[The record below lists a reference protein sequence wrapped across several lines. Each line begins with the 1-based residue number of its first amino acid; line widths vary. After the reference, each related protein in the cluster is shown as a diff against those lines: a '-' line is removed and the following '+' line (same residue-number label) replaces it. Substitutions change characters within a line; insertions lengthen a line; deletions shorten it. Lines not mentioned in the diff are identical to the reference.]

1 MNNYDILI
9 VEDDKSIANLLK
21 QILDDEG
28 FNTIMDNDG
37 HIAQTLF
44 SEFHL
49 IVMDIMLPNNNGLE
63 IAKTIRSQNDMPI
76 IFLTARLDLDSKYNG
91 LDIGNDY
98 LEKPFEP
105 IELIMRIKNL
115 ILMFYG
121 PDLYELFYL
130 KIDQI
135 NRSVYLDEKEI
146 KFTKTELN
154 LFFYLFENRDR
165 TLTKEQ
171 IMDKIWP
178 FGSTFDNVLNVY
190 INRIRSKIQ
199 DHENNIIKNS
209 YGLGYSLV
217 TKEG

>member
-1 MNNYDILI
+1 MDKYDILI

-28 FNTIMDNDG
+28 FYTIIDNDG
-37 HIAQTLF
+37 HIAQTSF
-44 SEFHL
+44 SKFHL
-49 IVMDIMLPNNNGLE
+49 VIMDIMLPNNSGLD
-63 IAKTIRSQNDMPI
+63 IAKKIRSKKEIPI

-121 PDLYELFYL
+121 PSLYELFDL
-130 KIDQI
+130 KIDQV
-135 NRSVYLDEKEI
+135 NKSVYLGEKEV
-146 KFTKTELN
+146 KLTKTERN
-154 LFFYLFENRDR
+154 LFFYLFENRNR

-178 FGSTFDNVLNVY
+178 FGSTFDSVLNVY

-199 DHENNIIKNS
+199 DHENKIIKNS

>member
-37 HIAQTLF
+37 HIARTSF

-49 IVMDIMLPNNNGLE
+49 IVMDIMLSNNNGLE
-63 IAKTIRSQNDMPI
+63 IAKTIRSQKDMPI
-76 IFLTARLDLDSKYNG
+76 IFLTARLDLNSKYNG

-121 PDLYELFYL
+121 PNLYELFHL
-130 KIDQI
+130 KIDQT
-135 NRSVYLDEKEI
+135 NRTVYLGEKEI

-178 FGSTFDNVLNVY
+178 FGSTFDSVLNVY
-190 INRIRSKIQ
+190 INRVRSKIQ
-199 DHENNIIKNS
+199 DNENNIIKNS

>member
-1 MNNYDILI
+1 MNNYYILI
-9 VEDDKSIANLLK
+9 VEDDKSIANLLA

-28 FNTIMDNDG
+28 FNTTIDNDG
-37 HIAQTLF
+37 HIAQTAF
-44 SEFHL
+44 SKFHL

-63 IAKTIRSQNDMPI
+63 IAKKIRSQNDMPI

-121 PDLYELFYL
+121 PALYELFYL

-154 LFFYLFENRDR
+154 LFFYLFENRNR

-178 FGSTFDNVLNVY
+178 FGSTFDSVLNVY